1 MEEWKMEKKNKI
13 LYCNTCDNTFS
24 TNHIKFKNKTINKS
38 EGVKIQYFKCPVCD
52 QQYVTFI
59 SDPYLRELMKR
70 YEENKKKYNKLLKRK
85 ASEFEI
91 RYSLEH
97 LNRDFNRMMDY
108 EQGLMVRYGGK

>member
-1 MEEWKMEKKNKI
+1 MEKKNKV
-13 LYCNTCDNTFS
+13 LYCNTCGATFS
-24 TNHIKFKNKTINKS
+24 TKQIKFINKTINKS
-38 EGVKIQYFKCPVCD
+38 EGVKVQYFKCPVCGEK
-52 QQYVTFI
+52 YVTFI
-59 SDPYLRELMKR
+59 SDPYLRKSMKR
-70 YEENKKKYNKLLKRK
+70 YEENKKKYNQLLKRK